1 MGVLFFVFEE
11 NVLECIGVRVFI
23 IDIIL
28 NLFLLKKIKGKLFI
42 NFRVFVFISN
52 KLLWKYG

>member
-52 KLLWKYG
+52 KLL